1 MQNNSVISQVISIQ
15 FWKFC

>member
-1 MQNNSVISQVISIQ
+1 MQSDSVISQVMSIQ